1 MRKTFATLLA
11 LFILGCG
18 TIFPTPKHVTPNLP
32 ESELA
37 ILHIDTT
44 SEYLKH
50 INLIEVH
57 IDKHLAVHQEIEKNK
72 HISIDDVFVT
82 EGKHDITVIFVAET
96 SPNRYNFY
104 PKRKQIAYFDVEL
117 KANGA
122 YVVKL
127 LSSHLRDG
135 DLFIEI
141 FDKETDVRLSGNRKV
156 RIYRPRDGWTRIK

>member
-1 MRKTFATLLA
+1 MSKTFATLLA

-18 TIFPTPKHVTPNLP
+18 TIFPTPKYVTPNLP
-32 ESELA
+32 KSELA

-50 INLIEVH
+50 VNLIEVH
-57 IDKHLAVHQEIEKNK
+57 IDKHLAVRQEIEKNK

-82 EGKHDITVIFVAET
+82 EGQHDITVIFVAET
-96 SPNRYNFY
+96 SPNRYAYY
-104 PKRKQIAYFDVEL
+104 PTKQKVYFYFDVEL

-127 LSSHLRDG
+127 LSSHKRDG
-135 DLFIEI
+135 GLFIDI
-141 FDKETDVRLSGNRKV
+141 FDKETDARLSGNRKI
-156 RIYRPRDGWTRIK
+156 RIGGNRYERIH